1 VRALKRDGRD
11 LTPLSVSC
19 PLSPPDVVF
28 EGTREAWLQKIVET
42 WRPYFQRLGY
52 SLPLRIWVS
61 VGRPPSS
68 RSTGVCYPPEASD
81 DANPHIFI
89 HPVLSD
95 STRVAGTVVHQ
106 LCHAALGNR
115 WHGQQF
121 KKLATAVGLVGRMTR
136 TIEGPLFLQVMPG
149 IIDRYGPFPHT
160 SLRQLRDFEETSGT
174 RLLRITCPECGYRL
188 RGTQRWLKV
197 GVPTCPNPC
206 CESYGEPM
214 DIG

>member
-1 VRALKRDGRD
+1 VPFVAPDG
-11 LTPLSVSC
+11 
-19 PLSPPDVVF
+19 VF

-52 SLPLRIWVS
+52 RLPSRIWVS

-115 WHGQQF
+115 WHGQHF

-136 TIEGPLFLQVMPG
+136 TIEGPLFLQVIRG
-149 IIDRYGPFPHT
+149 SSTDTVLSRIRRYASCAT
-160 SLRQLRDFEETSGT
+160 SRKRAAPASFGS
-174 RLLRITCPECGYRL
+174 PA
-188 RGTQRWLKV
+188 
-197 GVPTCPNPC
+197 PNAV
-206 CESYGEPM
+206 
-214 DIG
+214 IGCAVRSAG